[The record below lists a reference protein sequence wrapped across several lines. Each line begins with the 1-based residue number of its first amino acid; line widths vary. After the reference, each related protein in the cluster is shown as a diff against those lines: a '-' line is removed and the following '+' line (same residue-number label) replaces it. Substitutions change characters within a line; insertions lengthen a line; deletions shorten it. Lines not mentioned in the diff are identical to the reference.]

1 MGPPPMRRVHHRVR
15 RGAEVTAAIHHSFRN
30 MNRMSRY
37 LEESPDEGYGDFFV
51 VAGEFGVAQVTSDT
65 AARIESVL
73 DRTVVPAWIVFDDR
87 VGSRFRVRTNH
98 IRTIVE
104 CTAEQRAADRRIDR
118 ARARE
123 EKGDRSWE
131 END

>member
-1 MGPPPMRRVHHRVR
+1 MLRF
-15 RGAEVTAAIHHSFRN
+15 TKHHSLRL
-30 MNRMSRY
+30 RRAS
-37 LEESPDEGYGDFFV
+37 DGDFFV
-51 VAGEFGVAQVTSDT
+51 VAGEFGVAQVTSET

-73 DRTVVPAWIVFDDR
+73 DRTVVPPWIVFDDR

-118 ARARE
+118 ARSRE